1 MDHAQKVDPRQV
13 ATWDHPVD
21 AFTAWLLTWQHFILP
36 ALAILAFAT
45 LYS

>member
-1 MDHAQKVDPRQV
+1 MPCASPIASEVGDPG
-13 ATWDHPVD
+13 AVD